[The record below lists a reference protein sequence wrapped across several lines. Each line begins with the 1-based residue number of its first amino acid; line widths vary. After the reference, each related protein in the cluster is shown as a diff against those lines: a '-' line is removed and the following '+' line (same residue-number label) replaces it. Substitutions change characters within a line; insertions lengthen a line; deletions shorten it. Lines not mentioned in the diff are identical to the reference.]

1 MSSSNQRLYWVDQ
14 ARGWSI
20 FLVVYGHNFPVV
32 EPYIYSVHVPLFF
45 FISGMFH
52 KAPLSKVS
60 VIHRAKTLLIPYFSW
75 ASMLF
80 LFWLF
85 VGRNFGKSSTLDLS
99 PLDNFLGIFYAQG
112 GQQYMDWG
120 IPLWFLPCI
129 FMVFVFYGWLW
140 RVIPTRYMDSAV
152 LVSGILGML
161 WAKFVNISLPWSIDV
176 ALVALIF
183 YRLGH
188 LLKRPLEGLSIKNTL
203 AIFTLMLGIH
213 LIAFYLNPEKIDMY
227 RSIYGNPLLFLL
239 SGAAGSMAYLLLFK
253 LLPRLSVLSY
263 LGQHSIVILATHLR
277 ALTLIKLLLFLA
289 LSSTVFVFSEWEK
302 LGLSLIQLA
311 LIVPLIWMVN
321 KTFPI
326 LDGKAKRN

>member
-1 MSSSNQRLYWVDQ
+1 MIESSQRLHWVDQ

-20 FLVVYGHNFPVV
+20 FLVVYGHNFPAI

-52 KAPLSKVS
+52 KAPLSKFS
-60 VIHRAKTLLIPYFSW
+60 LIHRAKTLLVPYFSW
-75 ASMLF
+75 ASMLYI
-80 LFWLF
+80 FWLF
-85 VGRNFGKSSTLDLS
+85 VGKNFGKSSTLDLS
-99 PLDNFLGIFYAQG
+99 PWDNFLGIFYAQG

-129 FMVFVFYGWLW
+129 FIVFVFYGWLW
-140 RVIPTRYMDSAV
+140 RIIPTRFMDSAV
-152 LVSGILGML
+152 LFLGLLGLL
-161 WAKFVNISLPWSIDV
+161 WSKFVNISLPWSIDV
-176 ALVALIF
+176 AMVALIF

-188 LLKRPLEGLSIKNTL
+188 LLKEPLKALSIKNSIAIL
-203 AIFTLMLGIH
+203 AIMLSIH
-213 LIAFYLNPEKIDMY
+213 LMAFYLNPEKIDMY
-227 RSIYGNPLLFLL
+227 RSIYGNPILFLL

-253 LLPRLSVLSY
+253 LLPKLSVLSY

-289 LSSTVFVFSEWEK
+289 LGSTVFVFSEWEK

-311 LIVPLIWMVN
+311 LIVPIIWMVN

-326 LDGKAKRN
+326 LDGKPKRN

>member
-1 MSSSNQRLYWVDQ
+1 MSSSNQRLNWVDQ

-20 FLVVYGHNFPVV
+20 FLVVYGHNFPAI

-60 VIHRAKTLLIPYFSW
+60 VIHRAKTLLIPYFLW

-85 VGRNFGKSSTLDLS
+85 LGKNFGKSSTLDLS

-129 FMVFVFYGWLW
+129 FMVFVFYGCLW
-140 RVIPTRYMDSAV
+140 RIIPTRYMDSAV

-302 LGLSLIQLA
+302 LGLSVIQLA

-326 LDGKAKRN
+326 LDGKPKRN

>member
-20 FLVVYGHNFPVV
+20 FLVVYGHNFPVI

-85 VGRNFGKSSTLDLS
+85 LGKNFGKSSTLDLS

-239 SGAAGSMAYLLLFK
+239 SGAAGSMVYLLLFK

>member
-1 MSSSNQRLYWVDQ
+1 MSSSNQRLNWVDQ

-20 FLVVYGHNFPVV
+20 FLVVYGHNFPAI

-60 VIHRAKTLLIPYFSW
+60 VIHRAKTLLIPYFLW

-99 PLDNFLGIFYAQG
+99 PWDNFMGIFFAQG
-112 GQQYMDWG
+112 GQQFMDWG

-129 FMVFVFYGWLW
+129 FMVFVFYGWLC
-140 RVIPTRYMDSAV
+140 RIIPTRFMDSAV
-152 LVSGILGML
+152 LFFSVLGL
-161 WAKFVNISLPWSIDV
+161 IWGKFVDISLPWSIDV
-176 ALVALIF
+176 AMVALIF

-188 LLKRPLEGLSIKNTL
+188 LLRTPLAVLTIKNTFTIL
-203 AIFTLMLGIH
+203 AVMLGIH
-213 LIAFYLNPEKIDMY
+213 FIAFYLNPEKIDMY
-227 RSIYGNPLLFLL
+227 RSIYGNPMLFLL
-239 SGAAGSMAYLLLFK
+239 SGAAGSIAYLLLFK
-253 LLPRLSVLSY
+253 LLPEFRILTY
-263 LGQHSIVILATHLR
+263 LGRHSIVILATHLR
-277 ALTLIKLLLFLA
+277 ALTLIKLLLFIA
-289 LSSTVFVFSEWEK
+289 LGSTVFVFSEWEK
-302 LGLSLIQLA
+302 LGLSVIQLA
-311 LIVPLIWMVN
+311 LIVPVIWVVN

-326 LDGKAKRN
+326 LDGKQKRN

>member
-20 FLVVYGHNFPVV
+20 FLVVYGHNFPVI

-85 VGRNFGKSSTLDLS
+85 LGKNFGKSSTLDLS

-227 RSIYGNPLLFLL
+227 RSIYGNPILFLL

-253 LLPRLSVLSY
+253 LLPKLSVLSY

-311 LIVPLIWMVN
+311 LIVPIIWMVN
-321 KTFPI
+321 KTFPL
-326 LDGKAKRN
+326 LDGKPKRN

>member
-20 FLVVYGHNFPVV
+20 FLVVYGHNFPVI

-188 LLKRPLEGLSIKNTL
+188 LLKWPLEGLSIKNTL

-311 LIVPLIWMVN
+311 LIVPIIWMVN
-321 KTFPI
+321 KTFPL
-326 LDGKAKRN
+326 LDGKPKRN

>member
-1 MSSSNQRLYWVDQ
+1 
-14 ARGWSI
+14 
-20 FLVVYGHNFPVV
+20 
-32 EPYIYSVHVPLFF
+32 
-45 FISGMFH
+45 
-52 KAPLSKVS
+52 
-60 VIHRAKTLLIPYFSW
+60 
-75 ASMLF
+75 
-80 LFWLF
+80 
-85 VGRNFGKSSTLDLS
+85 
-99 PLDNFLGIFYAQG
+99 
-112 GQQYMDWG
+112 
-120 IPLWFLPCI
+120 
-129 FMVFVFYGWLW
+129 
-140 RVIPTRYMDSAV
+140 MDSAV